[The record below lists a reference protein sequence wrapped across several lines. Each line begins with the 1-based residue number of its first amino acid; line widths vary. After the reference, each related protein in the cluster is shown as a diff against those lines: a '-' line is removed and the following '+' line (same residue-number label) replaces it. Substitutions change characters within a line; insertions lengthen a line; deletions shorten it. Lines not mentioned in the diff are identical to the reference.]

1 MATVSFPSGDQGLSA
16 YKELVEYAKR
26 HLHEWT
32 KDELEA
38 RQKLRGFGEFRAVD
52 SWNKHMNKCRRWYR
66 SKVLGPALQDQHA
79 NSVADLAAVMQRQN
93 EVASKV
99 EKTTT
104 EERKRNDEAL
114 LDARDKLAEY
124 IRIKNE
130 LEGKTDDESLK
141 KYKDAKREKLRLQRL
156 MKKPAPAAALA
167 HEYHV
172 MNDSRQPTKKS
183 PLRTRLA
190 NRNRPLT
197 TMAGVKIEW
206 AHLTDKEFAQEWPE
220 TVEHAE
226 MRIPKGRSRSVA
238 TTAIGRRKEEA
249 VPELEERK
257 KEAEEQQTTPPPQE
271 TRTAMQR
278 IVDRL
283 RFGTADPGPV

>member
-1 MATVSFPSGDQGLSA
+1 MATISFPSGDQGLSA
-16 YKELVEYAKR
+16 YQELLEYAKR

-38 RQKLRGFGEFRAVD
+38 RQKMRGLGEFRAVD

-79 NSVADLAAVMQRQN
+79 NSVADLAAVMLRQN
-93 EVASKV
+93 EAASAA
-99 EKTTT
+99 ESSTA
-104 EERKRNDEAL
+104 EERRRNDEAL
-114 LDARDKLAEY
+114 LDARAKVAEL
-124 IRIKNE
+124 IKEKKE

-141 KYKDAKREKLRLQRL
+141 KYKDAKREKMRLQRL

-172 MNDSRQPTKKS
+172 MNDPRKPTKKS

-190 NRNRPLT
+190 NRNRPV
-197 TMAGVKIEW
+197 TMMEGVKIEW
-206 AHLTDKEFAQEWPE
+206 ADLTDKNFAQEWPE
-220 TVEHAE
+220 TLEHAK
-226 MRIPKGRSRSVA
+226 MRLPKGRSRSVA
-238 TTAIGRRKEEA
+238 TTAIETRKEKA
-249 VPELEERK
+249 VPELEERE
-257 KEAEEQQTTPPPQE
+257 KEAEQQQTTPPPVE
-271 TRTAMQR
+271 TRTVMQR

-283 RFGTADPGPV
+283 KFGAAGPSPT